1 MHSRSSVCVSQ
12 LSILRF
18 GLYSDRQ
25 LIKIYFICRRNVVHL
40 GIIQP
45 LRDAIFTKVDSPP
58 PPPPP
63 HPLLRFSTIILLF
76 RTIGVTVANTPPLP
90 PKPLRNI

>member
-1 MHSRSSVCVSQ
+1 M
-12 LSILRF
+12 
-18 GLYSDRQ
+18 
-25 LIKIYFICRRNVVHL
+25 HL

-45 LRDAIFTKVDSPP
+45 LRDAIFTKVES
-58 PPPPP
+58 PPPP

-90 PKPLRNI
+90 PKPLRNIWTVPYI